1 MRRELADLRR
11 DLCKELRAFNSNFN
25 TFTQHYNTWSPQA
38 GNMSAGADGSFDRG
52 VATSSRPGPGEVGGV
67 GFGTSPPKRG
77 AGGAREKKPQV
88 SKVSVG
94 TQARS
99 KVLVRQSTADAAVN
113 CPEDKDDKKSA
124 RRNLPKQLSMDPSIL
139 ACPQLMYVESAIPLS
154 LDPILPYLVKT
165 LQPDPTDMT
174 IEPSGDKAELE
185 IPNSK
190 TASLPEVITTEPTG
204 RHDDAS
210 TAALESSQESAME
223 EQVTQITAQLIHI
236 DPANQDSSHTN
247 VTHSDDIKSPD
258 SRLIERD
265 KILLP
270 HPVPVVTVSPPE
282 EPDYDNLSDSESL
295 DPAAVDNAEPASQ
308 ESAEVVAGLYKQT
321 DPEELEP
328 KSSDAPMV
336 SSSETSSQ
344 VLEFDI
350 KCPSIVVSE
359 YHDTDSPVS
368 PEDSDISPV
377 HITFPDDDFNPP
389 PEQMSSVSTVVS
401 SSAET
406 QLHSDLETQDSE
418 WPPLPEPLD
427 AARIYHAD
435 LVHFDLVMLTS
446 LDQDDLDSV
455 FMDPEPEP
463 FDLSIDSPSNMDD
476 VEPPSYHSDCSGLP
490 GPVVDPAMSC
500 STYPTQT
507 SDSVCLDPAMD
518 YRLVHTP
525 QETLLEFTLPAVTV
539 TISPPSSVS
548 PDTSVELDF
557 GPTSP
562 ASDVPPDTNPSLPE
576 LEDAASGNTP
586 PMDPDVMIVESL
598 ECLSVSQ
605 DYVEPVVTESPGSS
619 ERSACQQAF
628 LWYRWQ
634 RRGQRRTS
642 MNRSASVELWSR
654 RYDYNSAEIT
664 YVSLT
669 L

>member
-38 GNMSAGADGSFDRG
+38 ANMSTGADVRLARG
-52 VATSSRPGPGEVGGV
+52 MGTGSRPGPGESGGV
-67 GFGTSPPKRG
+67 GFGTSTPNRHTE
-77 AGGAREKKPQV
+77 GAREKKPQV

-94 TQARS
+94 TQART

-113 CPEDKDDKKSA
+113 CPEDKDDKKGT

-154 LDPILPYLVKT
+154 LDPILPSLNKT
-165 LQPDPTDMT
+165 QQPDPSDMT
-174 IEPSGDKAELE
+174 TEPPRDKAEPE
-185 IPNSK
+185 IPNSR
-190 TASLPEVITTEPTG
+190 TVTSPEVITNKPSDSHG
-204 RHDDAS
+204 VAS
-210 TAALESSQESAME
+210 AIALESPPESAME
-223 EQVTQITAQLIHI
+223 EQVTQITAQIIHI
-236 DPANQDSSHTN
+236 DPANQDSSHMN
-247 VTHSDDIKSPD
+247 LLPSDDIKSPD

-270 HPVPVVTVSPPE
+270 YPVPVVTVSPPE
-282 EPDYDNLSDSESL
+282 EPDYDNLSDSEFL
-295 DPAAVDNAEPASQ
+295 DPAAVDNAEPAS
-308 ESAEVVAGLYKQT
+308 EETPEVAEVSSTEA
-321 DPEELEP
+321 DPAKLEP
-328 KSSDAPMV
+328 KSSDWPVV
-336 SSSETSSQ
+336 SSSEASSQ
-344 VLEFDI
+344 VAHFDI

-359 YHDTDSPVS
+359 YRNTDFPVS
-368 PEDSDISPV
+368 PADSGTSPV
-377 HITFPDDDFNPP
+377 HITFPDDDFAPN
-389 PEQMSSVSTVVS
+389 PEQMSSVSTVET
-401 SSAET
+401 AET
-406 QLHSDLETQDSE
+406 QLYSDLDSE

-427 AARIYHAD
+427 SAPIYHAD

-463 FDLSIDSPSNMDD
+463 FDQSIDSPSNMDD
-476 VEPPSYHSDCSGLP
+476 LDPPVYHSDCSSSP

-500 STYPTQT
+500 TLNPSQS
-507 SDSVCLDPAMD
+507 SDSVGVDPPMD
-518 YRLVHTP
+518 YRLARTH
-525 QETLLEFTLPAVTV
+525 QKALSEFPLSLVTV

-562 ASDVPPDTNPSLPE
+562 ASDLPPDKNPSSLE
-576 LEDAASGNTP
+576 LEDSPSGNTP
-586 PMDPDVMIVESL
+586 HMDSDVMIVETVD
-598 ECLSVSQ
+598 CMVVSQ
-605 DYVEPVVTESPGSS
+605 EYAEPVATESPAIS
-619 ERSACQQAF
+619 ERSPSEQAF

-634 RRGQRRTS
+634 KRGQRRTS
-642 MNRSASVELWSR
+642 MTRSTSVELWSR
-654 RYDYNSAEIT
+654 RYEYNSAEIT